1 MQTLEWIELACVHVL
16 RTGKKGRCYV
26 LISSIWQKMHAWLHS
41 EKPPPAFSPLRLS
54 TCSLPEVAHARKTAS
69 LKRCNH
75 AEIFNIFWQL
85 SAADL
90 CVLLVLIYMKVLN
103 SYFFFLLPPPLF
115 FFLNSLLSHFWFS
128 DGQLAGDSWA
138 YFHLPNTKTALGPPC
153 SSLIIHIQARASWQV
168 CWSHSM
174 FCDLDNTFSLCGQ
187 KMLRPSHFLRP
198 VLWDSTEAEARNY
211 SSSVRVMLVSGSGWS
226 QISRQSNRDWVP
238 EFSIPIWAKHCFI

>member
-1 MQTLEWIELACVHVL
+1 MNWTSVRACVKDRKEGEVL
-16 RTGKKGRCYV
+16 CLNFFDLTENACVASLWKTT
-26 LISSIWQKMHAWLHS
+26 SSLFPSQSEYLQSAWS
-41 EKPPPAFSPLRLS
+41 S
-54 TCSLPEVAHARKTAS
+54 HARKTAGV
-69 LKRCNH
+69 KRCNR

-103 SYFFFLLPPPLF
+103 SYFFSSPPLF
-115 FFLNSLLSHFWFS
+115 FKNSLFSHFWFS

-153 SSLIIHIQARASWQV
+153 FSLIIHIQARASWQV

-187 KMLRPSHFLRP
+187 KMLRPSHFLRL

-211 SSSVRVMLVSGSGWS
+211 SSSVRVMLVSESGWS
-226 QISRQSNRDWVP
+226 QISRQSNRDRMPV
-238 EFSIPIWAKHCFI
+238 FSILIWAKHCFI